1 MWSTKSRFAM
11 YSVILPLGAHFLNTL
26 KLYTMVLGARRGVL
40 AQTDRLRPQPA
51 ATYIYKGL
59 LACKASSQ

>member
-26 KLYTMVLGARRGVL
+26 KLYTMVLGARRG
-40 AQTDRLRPQPA
+40 AGTDGQTA
-51 ATYIYKGL
+51 AAACRYVYI
-59 LACKASSQ
+59 